1 MPRLNQMTAVAL
13 SDILGFG
20 LGVGGCGL
28 EGHALAV
35 AVVALLAS
43 LPIRTASSLQLFL
56 PGTDDSAV
64 FIVI

>member
-28 EGHALAV
+28 EGHGLGRGGCGLV
-35 AVVALLAS
+35 S
-43 LPIRTASSLQLFL
+43 
-56 PGTDDSAV
+56 
-64 FIVI
+64 VITYPDCVIIAAFFAGN